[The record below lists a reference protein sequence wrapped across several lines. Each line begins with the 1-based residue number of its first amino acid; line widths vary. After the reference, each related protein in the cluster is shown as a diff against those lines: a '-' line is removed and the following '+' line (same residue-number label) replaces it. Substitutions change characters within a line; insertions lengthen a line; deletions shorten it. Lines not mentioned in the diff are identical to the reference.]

1 MRMMKGMELKALEA
15 FRLSVRRQY
24 PLSGLT
30 QVTLAERAG
39 ISEQHLNRI
48 LKGIVSPSL
57 EVCDQIANAL
67 GVPLIELLDTKNS
80 FATVDAS

>member
-1 MRMMKGMELKALEA
+1 MELKALEA

-24 PLSGLT
+24 PLRGLT

-48 LKGIVSPSL
+48 LKGLVSPSL
-57 EVCDQIANAL
+57 EVCDDIATAMN
-67 GVPLIELLDTKNS
+67 VPLVELLAPENS
-80 FATVDAS
+80 LASA